1 MKTKLIL
8 SLIMVSGLMLPAA
21 AYDWAVKGISQVSAS
36 EEGVLT
42 LRDQQ
47 GNVFLVE
54 EKGVPVNETIARDIL
69 QLKSSFLGYTY
80 IKARTLKFTSTGQGI
95 AILVLPESFNY
106 QTKDFLP
113 NVPSG
118 LEFMYQ
124 NKILNYSFR
133 MTVDNLFLRI
143 QGVFLDEESLCKK
156 MEEALVNPQNYIR
169 RRDPEYFVTKIDELE
184 QRAIKSEGDNQR
196 LQNELELFKQA
207 TVGLHNTGFFSD
219 KGPLA
224 ADKLTRILELKR
236 ERPEI
241 SVEEMEKILK
251 EQNIIVSVKEIKL
264 VFRVYFNDFR
274 SE

>member
-1 MKTKLIL
+1 
-8 SLIMVSGLMLPAA
+8 MLPAA

-251 EQNIIVSVKEIKL
+251 EQNITVSVKEIKL